1 MYIYHEFKPAQT
13 NVQTSYYSRYLQE
26 DHKDSLIQLTSSIPK
41 CVLISESLRQALLLA
56 GTLSYREIQICDQ
69 VIFCS
74 IKSTQ

>member
-26 DHKDSLIQLTSSIPK
+26 DQKDSFVQRTSSIPE
-41 CVLISESLRQALLLA
+41 CVLISEFYFRLLLLA